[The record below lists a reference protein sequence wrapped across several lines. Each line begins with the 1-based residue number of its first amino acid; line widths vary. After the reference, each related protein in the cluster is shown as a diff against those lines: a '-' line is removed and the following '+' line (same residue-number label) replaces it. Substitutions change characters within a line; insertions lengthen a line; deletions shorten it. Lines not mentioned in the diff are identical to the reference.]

1 MSFAGYLFYIVN
13 NEKVS
18 TRIGTSDKQLD
29 YTISGATFCLADL
42 GKSVTLQMLKDTYF
56 SMISSKNSEVEFEIV
71 AVEGMDNHKANILDY
86 YNNNTHY
93 SNIYPILKFRGKLG
107 DCIKDRRL
115 TLTNNCSFP
124 ELKKILTSN
133 LPDEL
138 ILEIYNHLNTI
149 TLEMAVFDYENDLY
163 ICNPTFDISKA
174 YLRQLIDNF
183 KK

>member
-1 MSFAGYLFYIVN
+1 MAGYLFYIVN

-18 TRIGTSDKQLD
+18 KRIGTSDKQLD
-29 YTISGATFCLADL
+29 YTISGTTFCLSDL
-42 GKSVTLQMLKDTYF
+42 GNSVTLQMLKDTYF

-71 AVEGMDNHKANILDY
+71 AAEGMANHKSNVLDY

-93 SNIYPILKFRGKLG
+93 SNIYPILKFRGNIG
-107 DCIKDRRL
+107 DNIKDGRL
-115 TLTNNCSFP
+115 TLTNQCSFA

-138 ILEIYNHLNTI
+138 ILEIQKYLNTI
-149 TLEMAVFDYENDLY
+149 TLEMSVHDYENDLY
-163 ICNPTFDISKA
+163 ISNPVFDLSKTH
-174 YLRQLIDNF
+174 LRELINNF

>member
-18 TRIGTSDKQLD
+18 NRIGTSDKQLD

-42 GKSVTLQMLKDTYF
+42 GNSVTLQMLKDTYF

-71 AVEGMDNHKANILDY
+71 AVEGMENHKSNVLDY

-138 ILEIYNHLNTI
+138 ILEIYNHLNSI